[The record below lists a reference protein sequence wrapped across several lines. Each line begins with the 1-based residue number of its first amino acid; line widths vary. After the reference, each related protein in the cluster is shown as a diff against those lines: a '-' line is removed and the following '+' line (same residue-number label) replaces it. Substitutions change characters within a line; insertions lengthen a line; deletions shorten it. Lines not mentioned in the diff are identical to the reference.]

1 MKTRYHQSF
10 RSDAFRRESV
20 GRRRD
25 AHRLLGEPAQAPTAQ
40 RAVVTAAYARTIDIA
55 GGTKWVN
62 VNHGEVVRFVAN
74 GREFTWYFDGV
85 SQPRPFDLSE
95 IAPAGFV
102 DHGVKVYVGLGDDAN
117 LG

>member
-1 MKTRYHQSF
+1 MKLVTSLFAITLSAVSLSAAART
-10 RSDAFRRESV
+10 D
-20 GRRRD
+20 
-25 AHRLLGEPAQAPTAQ
+25 LLGEPAQMPSAE
-40 RAVVTAAYARTIDIA
+40 RMGVTAVADRTIDIT

-85 SQPRPFDLSE
+85 SQPQPFDLSE

-102 DHGVKVYVGLGDDAN
+102 GNGVKVYVELGNDAVHD
-117 LG
+117 G

>member
-1 MKTRYHQSF
+1 MKLAITSLFAVTLSAASLSAAAATRT
-10 RSDAFRRESV
+10 D
-20 GRRRD
+20 
-25 AHRLLGEPAQAPTAQ
+25 LLGEPAQAPTAQ
-40 RAVVTAAYARTIDIA
+40 RAVVTAAYARTIDIT

-62 VNHGEVVRFVAN
+62 VNHGEVIRFVSN

-85 SQPRPFDLSE
+85 SQPRPFDMAE

>member
-1 MKTRYHQSF
+1 MKLVTTRLFAITLSALSLSAAAAT
-10 RSDAFRRESV
+10 RTD
-20 GRRRD
+20 
-25 AHRLLGEPAQAPTAQ
+25 LLGEPAQQPSAQ
-40 RAVVTAAYARTIDIA
+40 RAVVTAAYGRTIEIT

-62 VNHGEVVRFVAN
+62 VNHGEVVRFVSN
-74 GREFTWYFDGV
+74 GREFTWYFDGM
-85 SQPRPFDLSE
+85 SQPQPFDMSE

>member
-1 MKTRYHQSF
+1 MKLVITSLFAATLSAASLSAAAATRA
-10 RSDAFRRESV
+10 D
-20 GRRRD
+20 
-25 AHRLLGEPAQAPTAQ
+25 LLGEPAQAPSAQ
-40 RAVVTAAYARTIDIA
+40 RAVVSAAYGRTIAITGD
-55 GGTKWVN
+55 TKWVN
-62 VNHGEVVRFVAN
+62 VNHGEVVRFVAD

-95 IAPAGFV
+95 IAPEGFV